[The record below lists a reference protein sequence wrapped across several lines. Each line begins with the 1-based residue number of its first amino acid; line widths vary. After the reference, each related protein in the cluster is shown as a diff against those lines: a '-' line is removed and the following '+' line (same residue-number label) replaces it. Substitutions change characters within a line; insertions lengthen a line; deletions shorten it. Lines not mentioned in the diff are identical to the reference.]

1 MDTKKTVTITKKKGD
16 IYKSIYAYNHAHNY
30 VMAVLELT
38 EQIRERCTGSRK
50 YYSLKVSDYDLNVP
64 RCIKE
69 KIGPQIKLLM

>member
-1 MDTKKTVTITKKKGD
+1 MDIKKTVTITKKGD

-50 YYSLKVSDYDLNVP
+50 YYSLKVSDYDLE
-64 RCIKE
+64 RAKMYKE
-69 KIGPQIKLLM
+69 KLGPRSNY